1 MSIDTSE
8 MHGNSANPQLLA
20 DAERWYV
27 RLKAPDC
34 RPDERME
41 FERWHTVPEHAA
53 AFASTEAMWQSMGS
67 LADREDMELLAKRVF
82 TDTAHRP
89 PPMARRMFIAA
100 SVAAAVGGGVLF
112 YTAEREEPPVTY
124 ATNAGERNS
133 FDLTD
138 GSVLTLNVATEVEIR
153 FSDRARHVTLRRG
166 EALFKV
172 AHDRTR
178 PFTVATADG
187 EVVALGTRFQVRNDD
202 ADVTVTLLEGS
213 VAVTRPELRQRTL
226 LVPGEQL
233 HFVMGE
239 TAIARRNVDTDVVSG
254 WSTGRLRFRDTPLA
268 DVLAEVNRYSSQKIR
283 IDDPSLRGT
292 PINGAF
298 AIGDSESV
306 ADALAVLLNLHV
318 SHQDDRSIVLAQQ

>member
-1 MSIDTSE
+1 
-8 MHGNSANPQLLA
+8 MHGNTPPQILA

-27 RLKAPDC
+27 RLKAADC
-34 RPDERME
+34 HPEERME
-41 FERWHTVPEHAA
+41 FERWHAVPEHAA
-53 AFASTEAMWQSMGS
+53 AFARTEAMWQSLGS
-67 LADREDMELLAKRVF
+67 LAHREDMERLTQQVF

-89 PPMARRMFIAA
+89 RSMARRVFIAA
-100 SVAAAVGGGVLF
+100 SVVGAVSGGVLL
-112 YTAEREEPPVTY
+112 YTAERKEPTVIY
-124 ATNAGERNS
+124 ATQAGERKT

-138 GSVLTLNVATEVEIR
+138 GSVLALNVATEVEIR

-172 AHDRTR
+172 AHDKTR

-187 EVVALGTRFQVRNDD
+187 EVVALGTRFQVRDDD
-202 ADVTVTLLEGS
+202 ARITVTLLEGS
-213 VAVTRPELRQRTL
+213 VAVNRPELQQRTL

-233 HFVMGE
+233 NFVTGE
-239 TAIARRNVDTDVVSG
+239 TAVARRNVDTDVVSS
-254 WSTGRLRFRDTPLA
+254 WSTGRLRFRGTPLA
-268 DVLAEVNRYSSQKIR
+268 EVLAEVNRYSARKIR
-283 IDDPSLRGT
+283 IDDSSLHGT

-318 SHQDDRSIVLAQQ
+318 SHQDDLSIVLARRMKPL

>member
-34 RPDERME
+34 RPEERE
-41 FERWHTVPEHAA
+41 AFERWRAVPEHAA
-53 AFASTEAMWQSMGS
+53 AFASTEAMWRSLGS
-67 LADREDMELLAKRVF
+67 LADRTEMELLTQQVF
-82 TDTAHRP
+82 SDTSHRP

-100 SVAAAVGGGVLF
+100 SVATVLAGGVLF
-112 YTAEREEPPVTY
+112 YTLERAEPTVTY
-124 ATNAGERNS
+124 ATGAGERKS

-153 FSDRARHVTLRRG
+153 FSDRGRQVTLRRG
-166 EALFKV
+166 EAIFKV
-172 AHDRTR
+172 AHDKTR
-178 PFTVATADG
+178 PFKVATADG
-187 EVVALGTRFQVRNDD
+187 EVVALGTQFQVRNDD
-202 ADVTVTLLEGS
+202 ARVIVTLLEGS
-213 VAVTRPELRQRTL
+213 IAVNRPTLHQRAVLT
-226 LVPGEQL
+226 PGEQL
-233 HFVMGE
+233 RFVTGE
-239 TAIARRNVDTDVVSG
+239 TAIDRRNIDTDVISS
-254 WSTGRLRFRDTPLA
+254 WSTGRLRFRGTPLV
-268 DVLAEVNRYSSQKIR
+268 DVLAEVNRYSTPQIR
-283 IDDPSLRGT
+283 VDEAALRDT

-318 SHQDDRSIVLAQQ
+318 SHRDDRSIVLSHQ

>member
-20 DAERWYV
+20 DAERWHV
-27 RLKAPDC
+27 RLQAPDC
-34 RPDERME
+34 RPEEHTE
-41 FERWHTVPEHAA
+41 FERWHAVPEHAA
-53 AFASTEAMWQSMGS
+53 AFATTEAMWQSIGS
-67 LADREDMELLAKRVF
+67 LADRTEMELLTRQVL
-82 TDTAHRP
+82 TDTSYRP

-100 SVAAAVGGGVLF
+100 SVATVVAGGVLF
-112 YTAEREEPPVTY
+112 YTAERAEPTVTY
-124 ATNAGERNS
+124 ATNAGERQT

-172 AHDRTR
+172 AHDKTR
-178 PFTVATADG
+178 PFKVATADG

-202 ADVTVTLLEGS
+202 THIIVTLLEGS
-213 VAVTRPELRQRTL
+213 VAVNRPELHQQSM

-233 HFVMGE
+233 RFVMGE
-239 TAIARRNVDTDVVSG
+239 TEIDRRNIDTDVISS
-254 WSTGRLRFRDTPLA
+254 WSTGRLRFRGTPLV
-268 DVLAEVNRYSSQKIR
+268 DVLAEVNRYSTLQIR
-283 IDDPSLRGT
+283 VDEPSLRTT

-306 ADALAVLLNLHV
+306 AEALAVLLNLHV
-318 SHQDDRSIVLAQQ
+318 SHRDDRTLVLAPQ